1 MKKQLKEAR
10 MLHLKADQMLEL
22 CEQAQRKVENMN
34 RWNVEQA
41 IPNGFETHSDSDIE
55 FQERVVERL
64 WRSYR
69 VLINKINENTVL

>member
-1 MKKQLKEAR
+1 

-69 VLINKINENTVL
+69 VLINKINENTIL

>member
-41 IPNGFETHSDSDIE
+41 IPNGFETDSDSDIE

-69 VLINKINENTVL
+69 ILINKINENTIL